1 MRAVLPGLCALAVA
15 CGSSPPPLHPAGSAG
30 DEGHGIIG
38 QQSIQLL
45 TPESSEIEETEEQR
59 RLREARAY
67 DYDYD
72 YENRLEDEDSAA
84 FGGDAYGGSVYGG
97 YVVRPWPVTPPRRSP
112 DYAMESNLSA
122 AVEGTISW
130 RGAVPA
136 KLTTKCGAIEPL
148 RVNQDRGLAGVVV
161 YIESVKTGRVVE
173 DYDHPLIV
181 GGTVAKRGCALVPS
195 TQVVAPVPSPV
206 EIYSDAGPSKLKVT
220 VGTDTAVY
228 ALQAAGHRPYGLE
241 SGTARIEAEDGT
253 LAAAFVVGLRT
264 TYYAITDERGH
275 FRIDELAPGT
285 HELTFWQAP
294 LPKLVDGVLTYGS
307 PTVTKKKVTVA
318 KSKTAKLDVALG
330 R

>member
-15 CGSSPPPLHPAGSAG
+15 CGSSPPPLHPAGSNG

-45 TPESSEIEETEEQR
+45 TPESSEVEETDEER
-59 RLREARAY
+59 RAREYRS
-67 DYDYD
+67 YDYD
-72 YENRLEDEDSAA
+72 YEERIEEEDSAA

-97 YVVRPWPVTPPRRSP
+97 YVVRPWPVSQVRRSP

-122 AVEGTISW
+122 AIEGTISW

-136 KLTTKCGAIEPL
+136 TLTTKCGTIEPL
-148 RVNQDRGLAGVVV
+148 RVSKDRGLAGVVV
-161 YIESVKTGRVVE
+161 YIESVRTGRVVE
-173 DYDHPLIV
+173 DYDHPLVV
-181 GGTVAKRGCALVPS
+181 GGTVAKRGCSLVPN

-206 EIYSDAGPSKLKVT
+206 ELHSDAGPSKLKVT
-220 VGTDTAVY
+220 VGTSAEVY
-228 ALQAAGHRPYGLE
+228 ELQSAGHRPYRIE
-241 SGTARIEAEDGT
+241 AGTARVEAEDGT
-253 LAAAFVVGLRT
+253 LGAAFVVGLRT
-264 TYYAITDERGH
+264 TYYAITDERGR

-285 HELTFWQAP
+285 HELTIWQAP